1 MKIKYESAT
10 EHRDEFP
17 KVAFPGSPKLTG
29 RLHFIKEQ
37 DWVSNCLKIDLPKKH
52 WCGLFPIFPGLLRR
66 QTWPLISS
74 SSTRPIQRA
83 MLGLMP
89 IFRKLFTMSE
99 PRRNWGYRIFGG
111 KSCPNTSQ
119 IFPLTVR
126 AIEGLKKALSF
137 FGWPAP
143 FLILVDTQKILD
155 PSEKRKFPSKR
166 RISASGLDASG
177 GF

>member
-29 RLHFIKEQ
+29 RLHFISSKNWKASLFE
-37 DWVSNCLKIDLPKKH
+37 DRFAKRNMKCANNLKH
-52 WCGLFPIFPGLLRR
+52 WCGLFPIFPGLLPR

-99 PRRNWGYRIFGG
+99 PRRN
-111 KSCPNTSQ
+111 
-119 IFPLTVR
+119 
-126 AIEGLKKALSF
+126 
-137 FGWPAP
+137 
-143 FLILVDTQKILD
+143 
-155 PSEKRKFPSKR
+155 
-166 RISASGLDASG
+166 
-177 GF
+177 